1 MAWTEPRTRPD
12 PKQEPKLTS
21 YNGRTFSSAILQV
34 QPPFLLPFL
43 LLLAAFADL
52 GTAGPPQP
60 ARPPLLSGQP
70 FIIFWGI
77 SDSACSDRPDP
88 SSYGMEREGR
98 VAVFYE
104 DTLGNYPY
112 FIDKDTPVNGGL
124 PQHTRLDN
132 HLQKT
137 QQDIEAALPAPR
149 YLGLGVLRWA
159 EWVPQWSR
167 NREKQAMCLEASRN
181 LMKNFFPNWTPEEV
195 ERWSQVD
202 FEAAAQAVMTETLRD
217 VKRLRPKALW
227 GVSPYPSCYN
237 GDPAQTILANYTS
250 QCPATEMALNDELL
264 WLWKRC
270 SALYPLLTLEKMQG
284 GTPGARLYL
293 SSQIKEAIRVSSLA
307 GTAFDLPVFPLIK
320 SVYASTNSFLSQA
333 DLVSTIG
340 ESAAMGTAGVV
351 IWERS
356 ETKTEREC
364 QDLAEFV
371 RKVLG
376 PYSMNVTTATRLC
389 SASLCQGKG
398 RCVRQNPESSAY
410 LHLAPPLA
418 PTPPSEVVKVT
429 EKAEADKAA
438 EAEKATD
445 QPDTNTKAVE
455 PDPAEIWKK
464 DFQCQWY
471 KTADGEVSD
480 QQSPKDGASVVG
492 KVKEKAEDVMG
503 TTRTPSTRA
512 STTKGASVIE
522 SRGSSSNGPQSPSPS
537 LEVTTGSCT
546 NPSSAPNLTGLLLL
560 VAGSLTWNF
569 KM

>member
-1 MAWTEPRTRPD
+1 MAWTEPRSRPD
-12 PKQEPKLTS
+12 PKPAEHKATP
-21 YNGRTFSSAILQV
+21 YNLRTHTTVSSAILQV
-34 QPPFLLPFL
+34 QPPVLLHLLL

-52 GTAGPPQP
+52 GIAGPPQP

-77 SDSACSDRPDP
+77 PDSSCSGQPDP
-88 SSYGMEREGR
+88 KSFGMERER

-112 FIDKDTPVNGGL
+112 FVDKDTPVNGGL
-124 PQHTRLDN
+124 PQHTRLDS

-137 QQDIEAALPAPR
+137 QQDLEAALPAPR

-159 EWVPQWSR
+159 EWVPQWAR
-167 NREKQAMCLEASRN
+167 NRERQAMYLEASRN
-181 LMKNFFPNWTPEEV
+181 MLKSFFPSWTPEEV

-202 FEAAAQAVMTETLRD
+202 FEAAGQSVMMETLRE

-227 GVSPYPSCYN
+227 GVSPYPRCYN
-237 GDPAQTILANYTS
+237 GDPAKTMLANYTG
-250 QCPATEMALNDELL
+250 QCPAAEMALNDELL

-270 SALYPLLTLEKMQG
+270 SALYPLLTLEKLQG
-284 GTPGARLYL
+284 GTSGARLYL
-293 SSQIKEAIRVSSLA
+293 SSQIGEALRVSSLT
-307 GTAFDLPVFPLIK
+307 GTAFDLPVFPLVK
-320 SVYASTNSFLSQA
+320 SVYASTNTFLSQA

-376 PYSMNVTTATRLC
+376 PYSINITTATRLC

-410 LHLAPPLA
+410 LHLPP
-418 PTPPSEVVKVT
+418 PFKVVDKVT
-429 EKAEADKAA
+429 EKPEAA
-438 EAEKATD
+438 KATD
-445 QPDTNTKAVE
+445 QPDTSTKPAE
-455 PDPAEIWKK
+455 PDPAEIWKR

-471 KTADGEVSD
+471 KTADGDVSD
-480 QQSPKDGASVVG
+480 QQSPKDGASVGGTV
-492 KVKEKAEDVMG
+492 EKNAGDVMG
-503 TTRTPSTRA
+503 TTTVSTIA
-512 STTKGASVIE
+512 STTIGASVTE
-522 SRGSSSNGPQSPSPS
+522 LGGSSSPGSSKPS
-537 LEVTTGSCT
+537 LEVPTDGST
-546 NPSSAPNLTGLLLL
+546 NPLSAPNLTVLLLLL
-560 VAGSLTWNF
+560 VGSQCLEP
-569 KM
+569 

>member
-1 MAWTEPRTRPD
+1 MAWAEPRSSPD
-12 PKQEPKLTS
+12 PKPELKPKPYTLRTH
-21 YNGRTFSSAILQV
+21 TFSSDILQV
-34 QPPFLLPFL
+34 QHPVLLPFF

-52 GTAGPPQP
+52 GIAGPQQP
-60 ARPPLLSGQP
+60 ACPPLLSGQP

-77 SDSACSDRPDP
+77 PDSSCSGRPDP
-88 SSYGMEREGR
+88 RSFGMEREGR

-137 QQDIEAALPAPR
+137 QQDLEAVLPAPR
-149 YLGLGVLRWA
+149 YLGLGVLRYA

-167 NREKQAMCLEASRN
+167 NRERQAMYLEASRN
-181 LMKNFFPNWTPEEV
+181 LLKTFFPHWTPEEV
-195 ERWSQVD
+195 EKWSQVD
-202 FEAAAQAVMTETLRD
+202 FEATAQSVMVETLRE

-237 GDPAQTILANYTS
+237 GDPAQTILANFTG

-270 SALYPLLTLEKMQG
+270 SALYPLLTLEKLQS
-284 GTPGARLYL
+284 GTSGARLYL
-293 SSQIKEAIRVSSLA
+293 SSQIRESLRVSSLT
-307 GTAFDLPVFPLIK
+307 GTAFDLPVFPLVK
-320 SVYASTNSFLSQA
+320 SVYASTNTFLSQS

-376 PYSMNVTTATRLC
+376 PYSINVTTATRLC

-398 RCVRQNPESSAY
+398 RCIRQNSESSAY
-410 LHLAPPLA
+410 LHLP
-418 PTPPSEVVKVT
+418 PPSELVEKVT
-429 EKAEADKAA
+429 EKAEAAKP
-438 EAEKATD
+438 TD
-445 QPDTNTKAVE
+445 QPDTNTKPAD

-471 KTADGEVSD
+471 KTADGDVSD
-480 QQSPKDGASVVG
+480 QQSPQDGASVVG
-492 KVKEKAEDVMG
+492 TVKENAGDVMG
-503 TTRTPSTRA
+503 TITTSAIA
-512 STTKGASVIE
+512 STTAFRTKGASVIE
-522 SRGSSSNGPQSPSPS
+522 LRGSSSPGTGSPSPS
-537 LEVTTGSCT
+537 LEVTTDGGTKPWST
-546 NPSSAPNLTGLLLL
+546 PNLTVLLLL
-560 VAGSLTWNF
+560 VAVSVCLEH
-569 KM
+569 

>member
-1 MAWTEPRTRPD
+1 MACAGPGSRPD
-12 PKQEPKLTS
+12 PRPQPKPTPHNLRTKD
-21 YNGRTFSSAILQV
+21 TFSSAILQV
-34 QPPFLLPFL
+34 QPPVLLPLL

-52 GTAGPPQP
+52 GVAGPPQP
-60 ARPPLLSGQP
+60 ACPPLLSGQP

-77 SDSACSDRPDP
+77 PDSSCSGRPDP
-88 SSYGMEREGR
+88 RYFGMEREGR

-104 DTLGNYPY
+104 DKLGNYPY

-137 QQDIEAALPAPR
+137 QQDLEAALPAPR

-167 NREKQAMCLEASRN
+167 SRERQAMYLEASRN
-181 LMKNFFPNWTPEEV
+181 LLKSFFPNWTPEEV
-195 ERWSQVD
+195 EKWSQVD
-202 FEAAAQAVMTETLRD
+202 FEAAAQSVMTETLRE

-237 GDPAQTILANYTS
+237 GDPAQTMLANYTG

-270 SALYPLLTLEKMQG
+270 SALYPLLTLEKLQSG
-284 GTPGARLYL
+284 SSGASLYL
-293 SSQIKEAIRVSSLA
+293 SSQIREALRVSSLT
-307 GTAFDLPVFPLIK
+307 GSVSDLPVFPLVK
-320 SVYASTNSFLSQA
+320 SVYASTNTFLSQA

-351 IWERS
+351 IWEKS

-376 PYSMNVTTATRLC
+376 PYSINVTMATRLC

-398 RCVRQNPESSAY
+398 RCVRQNPESSVY
-410 LHLAPPLA
+410 LHLPL
-418 PTPPSEVVKVT
+418 PSEVVEKVT
-429 EKAEADKAA
+429 EKEEAA
-438 EAEKATD
+438 KATD
-445 QPDTNTKAVE
+445 EPDTNTKPAE

-471 KTADGEVSD
+471 KTADGDVSD
-480 QQSPKDGASVVG
+480 QQSPKDGASVG
-492 KVKEKAEDVMG
+492 GTLKENTGDVLG
-503 TTRTPSTRA
+503 TTAT

-522 SRGSSSNGPQSPSPS
+522 LRGSGSPGTRSPTPL
-537 LEVTTGSCT
+537 LEVTTGGGT
-546 NPSSAPNLTGLLLL
+546 NSLSAPNLYVLLLL
-560 VAGSLTWNF
+560 VAGSLCLEP
-569 KM
+569 

>member
-1 MAWTEPRTRPD
+1 MAWAEPRSRPD
-12 PKQEPKLTS
+12 LKLEPKPAPRSLKTQD
-21 YNGRTFSSAILQV
+21 TFPSAIHQV
-34 QPPFLLPFL
+34 QPPVVLPFL

-60 ARPPLLSGQP
+60 AWPPLLSGQP

-77 SDSACSDRPDP
+77 RDSSCSGRPDLR
-88 SSYGMEREGR
+88 SFGMEREGR

-112 FIDKDTPVNGGL
+112 FLDKDTAVNRGL
-124 PQHTRLDN
+124 PQHTRMQD

-137 QQDIEAALPAPR
+137 KQDVEAALPAPR

-167 NREKQAMCLEASRN
+167 NRERQTIYLDESRD
-181 LMKNFFPNWTPEEV
+181 LMKTFFPGWTPEEV
-195 ERWSQVD
+195 EKWSKVD
-202 FEAAAQAVMTETLRD
+202 FEAAAQSIMMETLRE

-227 GVSPYPSCYN
+227 GISPYPSCYN
-237 GDPAQTILANYTS
+237 GDAALTSLANYTG

-270 SALYPLLTLEKMQG
+270 SALYPLLTLEKLQCGTSG
-284 GTPGARLYL
+284 GRLHL
-293 SSQIKEAIRVSSLA
+293 SSEIREALRVSSLS
-307 GTAFDLPVFPLIK
+307 GTVSDLPVFPIVR
-320 SVYASTNSFLSQA
+320 SVYASTNTFLSQA

-351 IWERS
+351 IWGRS

-364 QDLAEFV
+364 QELAEFV

-376 PYSMNVTTATRLC
+376 PYSINVTTATRLC

-398 RCVRQNPESSAY
+398 RCVRQNPQSSVY
-410 LHLAPPLA
+410 LHLPL
-418 PTPPSEVVKVT
+418 PSEPVEKAT
-429 EKAEADKAA
+429 EKE
-438 EAEKATD
+438 EAEKTTD
-445 QPDTNTKAVE
+445 QPETNTKRAE

-471 KTADGEVSD
+471 ETEDGNVSD
-480 QQSPKDGASVVG
+480 QQSPKDGASAG
-492 KVKEKAEDVMG
+492 GAVKENIGGVLGNAA
-503 TTRTPSTRA
+503 A
-512 STTKGASVIE
+512 SSTKGASAIE
-522 SRGSSSNGPQSPSPS
+522 LRGSSSPGAGSPTASQEGAADGGTGSPSVPI
-537 LEVTTGSCT
+537 VTV
-546 NPSSAPNLTGLLLL
+546 LLLL
-560 VAGSLTWNF
+560 VAGRLCLEP
-569 KM
+569 